1 MAIRV
6 YLDDVLRARGMTAKE
21 LCAKVGITEANLS
34 ILRSGKA
41 RGVRFGTL
49 NRICYYLECDA
60 GDILKFDGQL
70 EEENDAKKG
79 LLATILAALLLLSGC
94 SLALPE
100 EDGKTDGDPMVGVL
114 VTTQPLDL
122 FDSEAYLRENAS
134 TVLNG
139 GMIRADDAEKYS
151 NALFTVWDD
160 TQQRYVFPD
169 TEGYVWLCTE
179 ESDESGDYTRMQND
193 DVFCDGT
200 NAVHVTDEGSSYE
213 FSATLYVPND
223 RTYAVFYCNPIY
235 QTADG
240 RVYALA
246 GQGMSCSG
254 EAGSTAAITQ
264 TLTQTLTETQKG
276 ETQTRSFECAIKV
289 QLAARPERV
298 TLFWMDAESGL
309 LRSEEYAAG
318 TLPETLRAE
327 DAEFLLAVETAVDG
341 TQSRA
346 LYGPEQETQTL
357 ETLFEGDKGFLQM
370 QYTQLEWPQQSN

>member
-1 MAIRV
+1 
-6 YLDDVLRARGMTAKE
+6 
-21 LCAKVGITEANLS
+21 
-34 ILRSGKA
+34 
-41 RGVRFGTL
+41 
-49 NRICYYLECDA
+49 
-60 GDILKFDGQL
+60 
-70 EEENDAKKG
+70 
-79 LLATILAALLLLSGC
+79 
-94 SLALPE
+94 
-100 EDGKTDGDPMVGVL
+100 MVGVL

-134 TVLNG
+134 SVLNG

-151 NALFTVWDD
+151 NALFSAWDD
-160 TQQRYVFPD
+160 AQQRYVFPD

-200 NAVHVTDEGSSYE
+200 SAVHVTDEGSSYE
-213 FSATLYVPND
+213 FSAALYVPND

-240 RVYALA
+240 RVYALT
-246 GQGMSCSG
+246 GQGMSLSG
-254 EAGSTAAITQ
+254 ETGSTAAMTQ
-264 TLTQTLTETQKG
+264 TLTQTLTEAQKG

-298 TLFWMDAESGL
+298 TLFWMDAESGV
-309 LRSEEYAAG
+309 LRREEYAAG

-341 TQSRA
+341 TQRRA
-346 LYGPEQETQTL
+346 IYEPEQEAQSL

-370 QYTQLEWPQQSN
+370 QYTQLEWPQESN

>member
-1 MAIRV
+1 MR
-6 YLDDVLRARGMTAKE
+6 
-21 LCAKVGITEANLS
+21 
-34 ILRSGKA
+34 
-41 RGVRFGTL
+41 
-49 NRICYYLECDA
+49 
-60 GDILKFDGQL
+60 
-70 EEENDAKKG
+70 KKG
-79 LLATILAALLLLSGC
+79 LLATILAASLLLSGC

-100 EDGKTDGDPMVGVL
+100 EDGNADGDPMVGVL

-160 TQQRYVFPD
+160 AQQRYVFPD

-200 NAVHVTDEGSSYE
+200 SAVHVTDEGSSYE

-246 GQGMSCSG
+246 GQGMSLSG
-254 EAGSTAAITQ
+254 ETGSTAAMTQ

-298 TLFWMDAESGL
+298 TLFWMDAESGV
-309 LRSEEYAAG
+309 LRREEYAAG
-318 TLPETLRAE
+318 ALPETLRAE

-341 TQSRA
+341 TQRRA
-346 LYGPEQETQTL
+346 IYEPEQEAQSL

-370 QYTQLEWPQQSN
+370 QYTQLEWPQESN